1 MTEEI
6 EKRTVRKALLRLMP
20 LLLLSYFLAYIDR
33 MNVGFAAL
41 TMNKEIGLTAY
52 IYGLGA
58 GVFFWGYFLFEV
70 PSNLV
75 LAKVGARRWI
85 SRIMVTWGLIS
96 AAMVFVSGPTSF
108 IVMRFLLGAAEA
120 GFFPGVLF
128 YLMSWFPAAYRARI
142 VAVFS
147 IALPVSLGIGAP
159 LSTCILELN
168 GVWGL
173 SGWQWLFLLEGLPTV
188 VVGAIVL
195 AYLPDRPT
203 EAKWLSDAEKAWL
216 QSTIDRERALV
227 QAQEKISVWKTFFDR
242 RVLGLSLIY
251 VANTSANMGLA
262 FFLPQIIKGF
272 GLTDMQ
278 TGLVT
283 SIPYVFGVVG
293 ILVWG
298 YLSDRFNERRW
309 SLCLALVI
317 TSVGLAGAGYLTQNP
332 LAVACMAVAAIG
344 IYGTKAPF
352 WALPPT
358 FLTGS
363 AAAAGIALINSIGN
377 LGGFIGPSVV
387 GWVRETTGSFAA
399 GLGFLAGLALLAAIG
414 SLLVVNSARKPQEAG
429 DAIAPSRQ
437 SA

>member
-6 EKRTVRKALLRLMP
+6 EKRTVRKALIRLMP

-309 SLCLALVI
+309 SLCLALAI

-358 FLTGS
+358 FQTGS

>member
-203 EAKWLSDAEKAWL
+203 EAKWLSEAEKAWL

-429 DAIAPSRQ
+429 DAIAPSGQ

>member
-203 EAKWLSDAEKAWL
+203 EAKWLSEAEKAWL

-317 TSVGLAGAGYLTQNP
+317 TSAGLAGAGYLTQNP

>member
-188 VVGAIVL
+188 LVGAIVL